1 MFSKK
6 SQIRFFSNVLRYGA
20 VFLPVFLLVF
30 TSIAQT
36 QKPNLPDPVKFMN
49 KFDMVANAVRAVL
62 KEKYDI
68 ELEDRKAGK
77 ITTRPYEFITGSL
90 TASEV
95 NKVAINKNV
104 VTGSW
109 LKARYSVEAI
119 LEIVEPNETLVTI
132 RTNIEALNRDV
143 DGTEKWLPLESVG
156 IYERRILGEI
166 SNILMGKGKGNLED
180 KEGFWG
186 QRPQPVDPRRPRFP
200 APPDR

>member
-6 SQIRFFSNVLRYGA
+6 SQIRFFSNILRYGA
-20 VFLPVFLLVF
+20 GFLPAVFLVF
-30 TSIAQT
+30 TSVAQT

-49 KFDMVANAVRAVL
+49 KFDMVANAVRAAL

-77 ITTRPYEFITGSL
+77 ITTRPYEYITGSL

-104 VTGSW
+104 ATGSW
-109 LKARYSVEAI
+109 IKARYSVEAI

-132 RTNIEALNRDV
+132 RTNIEVLNRDV
-143 DGTEKWLPLESVG
+143 DGTEKWLPLESRG

-166 SNILMGKGKGNLED
+166 SSILMGKGKGNLQD
-180 KEGFWG
+180 NDGFWG
-186 QRPQPVDPRRPRFP
+186 QRPQPVDPRRSRFP
-200 APPDR
+200 TPPDR

>member
-6 SQIRFFSNVLRYGA
+6 SQIRFFSNILRYGA
-20 VFLPVFLLVF
+20 VFLPVVFLVF
-30 TSIAQT
+30 TSVAQT

-49 KFDMVANAVRAVL
+49 KFDMVANAVRAAL

-104 VTGSW
+104 ATGSW
-109 LKARYSVEAI
+109 VKARYSVEAI

-132 RTNIEALNRDV
+132 QTNIEVLNRDV
-143 DGTEKWLPLESVG
+143 DGTEKWLPLESRG

-166 SNILMGKGKGNLED
+166 SSILMGKGKGNLQD
-180 KEGFWG
+180 NDGFWG
-186 QRPQPVDPRRPRFP
+186 QRPQPVDPRRSRFP
-200 APPDR
+200 TPPDR

>member
-6 SQIRFFSNVLRYGA
+6 SQARFFSNILRYSA
-20 VFLPVFLLVF
+20 VFLPVVFLVS
-30 TSIAQT
+30 TSVAQT

-49 KFDMVANAVRAVL
+49 KFDMVANAVRATL

-68 ELEDRKAGK
+68 ELEDRKAGR

-104 VTGSW
+104 ATGSW
-109 LKARYSVEAI
+109 VKARYSVEAI
-119 LEIVEPNETLVTI
+119 LEIVGPIETLVTI
-132 RTNIEALNRDV
+132 RTNMEVLNRDV
-143 DGTEKWLPLESVG
+143 EGTEKWLPLESRG

-166 SNILMGKGKGNLED
+166 SSILMGKGKSLED

-186 QRPQPVDPRRPRFP
+186 QRPQPVDPRRSRFP
-200 APPDR
+200 TPPDR

>member
-6 SQIRFFSNVLRYGA
+6 SRIRFFSNILRYGA
-20 VFLPVFLLVF
+20 VFLPVVFLVF
-30 TSIAQT
+30 ASVAQT
-36 QKPNLPDPVKFMN
+36 QKPDLPDPVKFMN
-49 KFDMVANAVRAVL
+49 KFDMVANAVRAAL

-104 VTGSW
+104 ATGSW
-109 LKARYSVEAI
+109 IKARYSVEAI
-119 LEIVEPNETLVTI
+119 LEIVELNETLVTI
-132 RTNIEALNRDV
+132 RTNMEVLNRDV
-143 DGTEKWLPLESVG
+143 DGTEKWLPLESRG

-166 SNILMGKGKGNLED
+166 SSILMGKGKGNLED
-180 KEGFWG
+180 KEGFWN
-186 QRPQPVDPRRPRFP
+186 QRPQPVDPRRSRFP
-200 APPDR
+200 TPPDR